1 MISIIIINW
10 EVIFIME
17 TENNNEKK
25 VKKDEKIKKLSK
37 IKLKIKFSLM

>member
-17 TENNNEKK
+17 TETNSEKK

-37 IKLKIKFSLM
+37 IKLNLM